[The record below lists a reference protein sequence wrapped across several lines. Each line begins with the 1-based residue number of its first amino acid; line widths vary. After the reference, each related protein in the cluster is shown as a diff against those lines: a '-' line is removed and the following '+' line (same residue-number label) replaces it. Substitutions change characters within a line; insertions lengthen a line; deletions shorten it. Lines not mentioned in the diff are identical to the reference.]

1 MKPKYKF
8 LTLFLTL
15 ALLCLPILAA
25 CGTTENDTVSS
36 EEETTTPAEE
46 TPTTVATNTDTT
58 PTVTEF
64 TVTFALD
71 EHVTVTVYNTQDD
84 MTNNENGEQTTT
96 AYARN
101 KESGEILTDGEGQ
114 VNFLLTFDEGYEL
127 ANITINKEADN
138 GYTNLKGS
146 ADTGVIN
153 GYRITKITDDL
164 TVTITAQVAETE
176 TDADREAAFGA
187 DFVLD
192 EHVSVIVYQ
201 TQLDLQNGTNGIEN
215 ATVAY
220 ARDSS
225 SGKLL
230 TDGNGQINF
239 VLVFDEGYE
248 LDTVTVTENT
258 YKNIKIPAEDTVE
271 NSVRVTKIKADTTI
285 TITTKAKTAV

>member
-8 LTLFLTL
+8 LTLFLIL

-46 TPTTVATNTDTT
+46 TPTTVATDTDTT
-58 PTVTEF
+58 QTVTEF

-84 MTNNENGEQTTT
+84 MTNNENGTQTTT

-114 VNFLLTFDEGYEL
+114 VNFLLTFDDGYEL
-127 ANITINKEADN
+127 ANITINKEAGN

>member
-1 MKPKYKF
+1 MKPKCKF
-8 LTLFLTL
+8 LSLFLIL

-36 EEETTTPAEE
+36 EEETTTSAEE
-46 TPTTVATNTDTT
+46 TTTTVATNTDTT

-64 TVTFALD
+64 TVTFLLG
-71 EHVTVTVYNTQDD
+71 EHVTVTVYKTQTD

-96 AYARN
+96 AYARD
-101 KESGEILTDGEGQ
+101 KASGEILTDGEGQ

-127 ANITINKEADN
+127 ANITINKEAGS

-153 GYRITKITDDL
+153 SYRITRITDDL
-164 TVTITAQVAETE
+164 TVTITAQLAETE
-176 TDADREAAFGA
+176 TDADREAAFQA
-187 DFVLD
+187 DFVFD
-192 EHVSVIVYQ
+192 DHVKVVVYQ
-201 TQLDLQNGTNGIEN
+201 TQLDLQNGTNGVEN

-230 TDGNGQINF
+230 TDGTGQINF
-239 VLVFDEGYE
+239 VLVFEEGYE
-248 LDTVTVTENT
+248 FDAVTVTAGT
-258 YKNIKIPAEDTVE
+258 YKNIKYPDETEVVNGYRI
-271 NSVRVTKIKADTTI
+271 TKITDDLTV
-285 TITTKAKTAV
+285 TITTKEKTAV